1 MKLTTIIIDDEQNN
15 LDNLEQLLKGYCPE
29 VIIAGKAMSAEK
41 GMELIHS
48 IRPQL
53 VFLDIQMPGKSGL
66 EMLKELDRQ
75 DFEVI
80 FVTAFEKFAIEA
92 LRFSALDYL
101 LKPIS
106 IKDLRIAVARA
117 VGKSVQQDKNRNL
130 ENLVAYLLQQN
141 QRENHRIALST
152 QKETRF
158 VKPRE
163 EIIRCESSNNYTAV
177 YLADGNK
184 LLVSKGI
191 YEFEEMLREYGFIR
205 CHQSHLVNKTQVKS
219 WIREDGD
226 GLLLYNGDMVP
237 VSKGKKA
244 EVREMIAG
252 DNKG

>member
-1 MKLTTIIIDDEQNN
+1 MNAQEGL
-15 LDNLEQLLKGYCPE
+15 
-29 VIIAGKAMSAEK
+29 
-41 GMELIHS
+41 ELIQS
-48 IRPQL
+48 VQPQL
-53 VFLDIQMPGKSGL
+53 VFLDIQMPGKNGL
-66 EMLKELDRQ
+66 EMLKELNRQ

-106 IKDLRIAVARA
+106 VKDLQEAVARA
-117 VGKSVQQDKNRNL
+117 LQKCNQEDKNRNL

-158 VKPRE
+158 VKPQ
-163 EIIRCESSNNYTAV
+163 EIIRCESSNNYTTV
-177 YLADGNK
+177 YLTDGSK

-205 CHQSHLVNKTQVKS
+205 CHQSHLVNKAQVKS
-219 WIREDGD
+219 WIKVDVES
-226 GLLLYNGDMVP
+226 LLLYNEDMIP
-237 VSKGKKA
+237 VSKNKRA
-244 EVREMIAG
+244 EVKAMMSG
-252 DNKG
+252 K